1 MLISIIIPF
10 KNSHRTLNKT
20 VLSAYRQ
27 NYKNIEIL
35 LINNCSKDGSLK
47 IAKKLC
53 KKYSNIYLYHQNKLG
68 VSNARNLGIKKSKG
82 KYLFFLDSDDLL
94 SKSAIKNLFDQIKKN
109 NGDYIISNH
118 AQIRKRKIIKKNK
131 LIKRNIIFNRLNFEY
146 FLSKYF
152 DYHYKYLIF
161 THCWGRLYKKEI
173 ITKNNLIFDK
183 KMKQLEDID
192 FNFNYIKYSKKIIYI
207 KKILYF
213 HRADGLN
220 KFNRESYNIG
230 ADVIYSLQKIYKS
243 IYFVT
248 NSRKI
253 KKKSKIKKKLK
264 HLIVS
269 IFIIFL
275 LRILKE
281 KTKKNQIKFL
291 VILQKFHENITLR
304 KFFNYYIPKKDENTW
319 ILSLY
324 KNLFL

>member
-1 MLISIIIPF
+1 MLVSIIIPF
-10 KNSHRTLNKT
+10 KNSQRTLNKS
-20 VLSAYRQ
+20 VLSAYKQ

-35 LINNCSKDGSLK
+35 LVNNCSKDGSLK

-94 SKSAIKNLFDQIKKN
+94 SKSAIKNLFDQINKN
-109 NGDYIISNH
+109 NGDFIISNH
-118 AQIRKRKIIKKNK
+118 AQIRKKKIIKKNK

-146 FLSKYF
+146 FLNKYF

-173 ITKNNLIFDK
+173 ITKYNLIFDN

-213 HRADGLN
+213 HRVDGLN
-220 KFNRESYNIG
+220 NFNRESYNIE

-243 IYFVT
+243 IYFVI
-248 NSRKI
+248 NSGKI

-281 KTKKNQIKFL
+281 KTKKNQIKFC
-291 VILQKFHENITLR
+291 VILQKFYENITLR
-304 KFFNYYIPKKDENTW
+304 KFFNYYTPKKEENTW